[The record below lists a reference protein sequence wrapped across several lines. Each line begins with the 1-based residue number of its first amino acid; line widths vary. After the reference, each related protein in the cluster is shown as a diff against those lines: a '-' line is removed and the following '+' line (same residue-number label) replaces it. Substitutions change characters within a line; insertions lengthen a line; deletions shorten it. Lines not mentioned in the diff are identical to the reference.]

1 MYTLPKKQLLSVLLI
16 LAFVLVAV
24 FAPLAMVGMGH
35 HGMGSMGDCP
45 FMPGEAVLCEM
56 NIFAHLNSWQAL
68 FATIVPDLLTFGAL
82 FFSTLIALILFR
94 HLFDPPVI
102 SKQHP
107 TSLYSRDSYAY
118 FLVSL
123 FLGSSISPRAP

>member
-1 MYTLPKKQLLSVLLI
+1 MSSRNQLLPALLI
-16 LAFVLVAV
+16 LAFVLVAI
-24 FAPLAMVGMGH
+24 FAPLAMVGMSH

-56 NIFAHLNSWQAL
+56 NIFAHLNSWQTL
-68 FATIVPDLLTFGAL
+68 FATVAPELVTFGAL
-82 FFSTLIALILFR
+82 LFAILLTFALFR
-94 HLFDPPVI
+94 NLFDPPDT
-102 SKQHP
+102 SKQHS

-118 FLVSL
+118 FLVSF